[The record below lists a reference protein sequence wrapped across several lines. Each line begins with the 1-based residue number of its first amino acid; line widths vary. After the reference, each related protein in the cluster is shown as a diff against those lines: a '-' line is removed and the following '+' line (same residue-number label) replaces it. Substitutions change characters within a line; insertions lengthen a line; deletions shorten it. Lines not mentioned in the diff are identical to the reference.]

1 MSVEMNMPTMKR
13 PGGVTVVGFLIIL
26 AAIFNI
32 FMGVWLFFAAFGEN
46 PEWTDAFGNTQ
57 TVSTFYLW
65 FNGALMIFL
74 GLIYFWLSKLTFL
87 GRRITSINCEQLKR
101 MTYSLVE
108 ERKSKRVN
116 TLLAEMR
123 SRLTTK
129 SIKVT
134 MEEIGYAIPV
144 ELDTWSDT

>member
-1 MSVEMNMPTMKR
+1 MLEERRITLEQVKVRKSLAGFSGDLNEFLTM
-13 PGGVTVVGFLIIL
+13 
-26 AAIFNI
+26 
-32 FMGVWLFFAAFGEN
+32 
-46 PEWTDAFGNTQ
+46 
-57 TVSTFYLW
+57 Y
-65 FNGALMIFL
+65 
-74 GLIYFWLSKLTFL
+74 
-87 GRRITSINCEQLKR
+87 ITSINCEQLKR

-108 ERKSKRVN
+108 KRKSKRVN

>member
-65 FNGALMIFL
+65 FNGLLMIFL